1 MSESLALTRVLDIHQ
16 SKPMRVSMKEPVE
29 LEPMKKI
36 DGIRRFSNK
45 EMRLTKNLWEQCRSQ
60 VKIVDRSG
68 RNRTVMYPEL

>member
-36 DGIRRFSNK
+36 K
-45 EMRLTKNLWEQCRSQ
+45 EIL
-60 VKIVDRSG
+60 
-68 RNRTVMYPEL
+68 